1 LNWAKQD
8 IVTSD
13 EVIVCEGYTDVIG
26 FHRSGITRAVA
37 TCGTALTE
45 EHVRLLKRFANKV
58 VLAFDA
64 DNAGQGAAERFYEWE
79 SRYKVQVSVA
89 KFPDG
94 KDPGDL
100 ASSDPE
106 ALATAIKNAQPF
118 LGFRLQRVLNAGSIA
133 TPEARSRTAEQAMAV
148 INEHPDMN
156 VRKIYAGEVASHVG
170 IAAADLVKVAER
182 GSRRPEVRAAV
193 PSQSGHKRESAEFVV
208 LALMIQDWNA
218 IASWMNEA
226 LFADDVYRRAFLALI
241 ATEGELNAALEAADP
256 EAREAIERAAVA
268 DVESQPDA
276 EAFNLISAAVRR
288 ELSLRV
294 KNVDP
299 EQIRV
304 DRDARMLL
312 EQMENPATAHDA
324 AEQLLGW
331 LSMRMG
337 DHA

>member
-1 LNWAKQD
+1 
-8 IVTSD
+8 
-13 EVIVCEGYTDVIG
+13 
-26 FHRSGITRAVA
+26 
-37 TCGTALTE
+37 
-45 EHVRLLKRFANKV
+45 
-58 VLAFDA
+58 
-64 DNAGQGAAERFYEWE
+64 
-79 SRYKVQVSVA
+79 
-89 KFPDG
+89 
-94 KDPGDL
+94 
-100 ASSDPE
+100 
-106 ALATAIKNAQPF
+106 LATAIKNAQPF

-170 IAAADLVKVAER
+170 IAAADLVKLAER
-182 GSRRPEVRAAV
+182 GSRRPEIRTVT
-193 PSQSGHKRESAEFVV
+193 PTQSGHKRESAEFVV
-208 LALMIQDWNA
+208 LALMIQDWNL
-218 IASWMNEA
+218 IASWLNEA

-256 EAREAIERAAVA
+256 EAREALERAAVA

-288 ELSLRV
+288 ELSHRV

-304 DRDARMLL
+304 DREARLLL
-312 EQMENPATAHDA
+312 EQMENPAISHDA

-331 LSMRMG
+331 LKMCMSE
-337 DHA
+337 HS